1 MSVSPPV
8 PARAPA
14 PAARKPARDPWFD
27 NAKFALVTLVVI
39 GHMWTLLSDAG
50 AKVWL
55 YDFLYYWHVPAFV
68 IVTGYLSRNF
78 DYSHERL
85 RALFRTVVVPYMVF
99 ELVLA
104 LFRVYVGHEDINDIW
119 ADPHWPMWYLAAL
132 FFWRLLTP
140 PFRRASYAAIPI
152 AVAVSLVAGIRA
164 TDWLDLARVLGLLPF
179 FVIGISLRKEH
190 FEVLHRRWVRVAGV
204 VVLALIFVG
213 ARFTDAWINTE
224 WLYYRARYDE
234 LEPHDLQAILIR
246 SALIVIGTLGAFA
259 FLSLL
264 PPRQTWYTRLGGATL
279 VVYLFH
285 GFVVKSL
292 LYAGITFG
300 GHENLGLLRAHAVRG
315 AAGRVPVL
323 ALRDARA
330 QQGGRP
336 DRRDHLLPPAPRPSA
351 SGGRASPRG
360 EGPHEGASALS
371 GSSSSSAPR
380 WTSGDWPPRWA
391 GYQGACSPGRGR
403 WCGSRCS
410 SSSIAVSRSP
420 S

>member
-1 MSVSPPV
+1 MSVSPPA

-14 PAARKPARDPWFD
+14 PALRKPARDPWFD
-27 NAKFALVTLVVI
+27 NAKFALVTLVVT

-99 ELVLA
+99 ELLLA

-152 AVAVSLVAGIRA
+152 AVVVSLVAGIRA

-204 VVLALIFVG
+204 AVLAVIFVA
-213 ARFTDAWINTE
+213 ARFTDARYNT
-224 WLYYRARYDE
+224 
-234 LEPHDLQAILIR
+234 Q
-246 SALIVIGTLGAFA
+246 
-259 FLSLL
+259 
-264 PPRQTWYTRLGGATL
+264 RL
-279 VVYLFH
+279 
-285 GFVVKSL
+285 
-292 LYAGITFG
+292 
-300 GHENLGLLRAHAVRG
+300 
-315 AAGRVPVL
+315 
-323 ALRDARA
+323 
-330 QQGGRP
+330 
-336 DRRDHLLPPAPRPSA
+336 
-351 SGGRASPRG
+351 
-360 EGPHEGASALS
+360 
-371 GSSSSSAPR
+371 
-380 WTSGDWPPRWA
+380 
-391 GYQGACSPGRGR
+391 
-403 WCGSRCS
+403 
-410 SSSIAVSRSP
+410 
-420 S
+420 

>member
-1 MSVSPPV
+1 MSAAHPV
-8 PARAPA
+8 TARAPA
-14 PAARKPARDPWFD
+14 PATRKPARDPWFD

-152 AVAVSLVAGIRA
+152 AIAISLVAGIRA

-179 FVIGISLRKEH
+179 FVIGISLRK
-190 FEVLHRRWVRVAGV
+190 
-204 VVLALIFVG
+204 
-213 ARFTDAWINTE
+213 
-224 WLYYRARYDE
+224 
-234 LEPHDLQAILIR
+234 
-246 SALIVIGTLGAFA
+246 
-259 FLSLL
+259 
-264 PPRQTWYTRLGGATL
+264 
-279 VVYLFH
+279 
-285 GFVVKSL
+285 
-292 LYAGITFG
+292 
-300 GHENLGLLRAHAVRG
+300 
-315 AAGRVPVL
+315 
-323 ALRDARA
+323 
-330 QQGGRP
+330 
-336 DRRDHLLPPAPRPSA
+336 
-351 SGGRASPRG
+351 
-360 EGPHEGASALS
+360 
-371 GSSSSSAPR
+371 
-380 WTSGDWPPRWA
+380 
-391 GYQGACSPGRGR
+391 
-403 WCGSRCS
+403 
-410 SSSIAVSRSP
+410 
-420 S
+420 

>member
-1 MSVSPPV
+1 MSAAHPV
-8 PARAPA
+8 TARAPA
-14 PAARKPARDPWFD
+14 PATRKPARDPWFD

-132 FFWRLLTP
+132 FFWRLFTP
-140 PFRRASYAAIPI
+140 LFRRASYAAIPI
-152 AVAVSLVAGIRA
+152 AVVVSLVAGIRA

-190 FEVLHRRWVRVAGV
+190 FEVLHRRWVRIAGV

-264 PPRQTWYTRLGGATL
+264 PPRQTWYTKLGGATL

-300 GHENLGLLRAHAVRG
+300 GHENLGLLVLTPLAVLLAAFLSWPSVTRVLYNAVDPIGGIIAFRRRRGLPPPGDVPSHAVK
-315 AAGRVPVL
+315 APTKE
-323 ALRDARA
+323 
-330 QQGGRP
+330 
-336 DRRDHLLPPAPRPSA
+336 PAP
-351 SGGRASPRG
+351 
-360 EGPHEGASALS
+360 
-371 GSSSSSAPR
+371 
-380 WTSGDWPPRWA
+380 
-391 GYQGACSPGRGR
+391 
-403 WCGSRCS
+403 
-410 SSSIAVSRSP
+410 
-420 S
+420 

>member
-1 MSVSPPV
+1 MSASPPV
-8 PARAPA
+8 TARAPA

-140 PFRRASYAAIPI
+140 PFRRASYAAIPV
-152 AVAVSLVAGIRA
+152 AVAISLVAGICA

-190 FEVLHRRWVRVAGV
+190 FEVLAPALGARRGGRGARPDLRRRPVHRRLDQHRVA
-204 VVLALIFVG
+204 
-213 ARFTDAWINTE
+213 
-224 WLYYRARYDE
+224 
-234 LEPHDLQAILIR
+234 
-246 SALIVIGTLGAFA
+246 
-259 FLSLL
+259 LL
-264 PPRQTWYTRLGGATL
+264 PGSRTT
-279 VVYLFH
+279 
-285 GFVVKSL
+285 
-292 LYAGITFG
+292 
-300 GHENLGLLRAHAVRG
+300 
-315 AAGRVPVL
+315 
-323 ALRDARA
+323 
-330 QQGGRP
+330 
-336 DRRDHLLPPAPRPSA
+336 
-351 SGGRASPRG
+351 
-360 EGPHEGASALS
+360 
-371 GSSSSSAPR
+371 SSSR
-380 WTSGDWPPRWA
+380 TTSR
-391 GYQGACSPGRGR
+391 
-403 WCGSRCS
+403 
-410 SSSIAVSRSP
+410 RS
-420 S
+420 